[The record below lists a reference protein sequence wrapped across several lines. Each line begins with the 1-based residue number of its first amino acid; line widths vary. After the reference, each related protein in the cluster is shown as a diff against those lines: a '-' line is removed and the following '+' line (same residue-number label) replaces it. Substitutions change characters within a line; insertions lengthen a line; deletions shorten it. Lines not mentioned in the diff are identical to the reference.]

1 MTKIKKWC
9 ALVLSVM
16 LVAAMGI
23 VSVNAAD
30 ESIEEV
36 GASAEKGITIHYQ
49 NSELAQPYV
58 YLWNSL
64 PTNSAM
70 SDSYPGEKMTA
81 SSNGW
86 FTYVIN
92 DVTAVNMIFTDKDG
106 NQYSRELRRTT
117 GEWWYRNNRWTN
129 HNPDDVD
136 PVSSVDMRE
145 ESIYFVMTTRFY
157 DGDSGNNVHC

>member
-16 LVAAMGI
+16 LVITAGI

-30 ESIEEV
+30 ADATTEEV
-36 GASAEKGITIHYQ
+36 GAASAETGITIHYQ

-106 NQYSRELRRTT
+106 KQYSPELRRTT
-117 GEWWYRNNRWTN
+117 GEWWYKNKRLIQWICVKSLSTLL
-129 HNPDDVD
+129 
-136 PVSSVDMRE
+136 
-145 ESIYFVMTTRFY
+145 
-157 DGDSGNNVHC
+157 